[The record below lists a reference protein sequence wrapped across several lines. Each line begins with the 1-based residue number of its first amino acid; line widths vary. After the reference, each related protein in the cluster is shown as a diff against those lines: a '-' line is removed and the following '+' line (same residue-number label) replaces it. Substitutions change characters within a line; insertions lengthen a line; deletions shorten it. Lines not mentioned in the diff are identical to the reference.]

1 MAKLIFTSHYMK
13 HALPAHLEHYVKYI
27 ATREGVDQIDD
38 TKRLLDAT
46 ENQKKMIQKML
57 KDFPE
62 AKRLLEYEDYIA
74 HPNRGNAS
82 ALMEQITE
90 QYIALSEKR
99 ENYVDYISN
108 RPGVEVY
115 SGHGLFTDEGEPV
128 VLSHVQKAVAEHQGV
143 IWTHVVS
150 LRREDAARLGYDNGR
165 AWRDLLRSK
174 RAMFA
179 REMQIDSKNLKW
191 YAAFHN
197 AGHHP
202 HVHIMIYSQDA
213 KEGYLTKKA
222 IQNMRSELMHDIFRQ
237 EFLHIY
243 EEQKVSREKLM
254 LETKSVLDR
263 LNSQHSSNDIS
274 KEFQENLLLL
284 ANRLSR
290 TSGKKVYGYLK
301 QDVKQI
307 VDNLVDQ
314 LGMIPE
320 IHDAYAVWK
329 EWQYAVDDMYGT
341 KVSEPLR
348 LSREKK
354 LKVIKNM
361 VIQSALEID
370 LLSGIEASTEGNRIS
385 ESKREV
391 HYKETVVTSVAKLV
405 QDISR
410 MFQAELREQYEK
422 QNRVDKKQRHA
433 LRQKRA
439 ALGQKDKNSM
449 EQNL

>member
-1 MAKLIFTSHYMK
+1 
-13 HALPAHLEHYVKYI
+13 
-27 ATREGVDQIDD
+27 
-38 TKRLLDAT
+38 
-46 ENQKKMIQKML
+46 
-57 KDFPE
+57 
-62 AKRLLEYEDYIA
+62 
-74 HPNRGNAS
+74 
-82 ALMEQITE
+82 
-90 QYIALSEKR
+90 
-99 ENYVDYISN
+99 VDYISN
-108 RPGVEVY
+108 RPGVEVC
-115 SGHGLFTDEGEPV
+115 SGHGLFTDEGETV
-128 VLSHVQKAVAEHQGV
+128 VLSHVQKEAAEHQGV
-143 IWTHVVS
+143 IWTHVIS

-202 HVHIMIYSQDA
+202 HVHIMIYSKDA

-254 LETKSVLDR
+254 LETKSALDR
-263 LNSQHSSNDIS
+263 LNSPHQSNDIS
-274 KEFQENLLLL
+274 KGFQENLLLL

-320 IHDAYAVWK
+320 IHDAYVVWK

-341 KVSEPLR
+341 KVREPLQ

-361 VIQSALEID
+361 VIQSALKID
-370 LLSGIEASTEGNRIS
+370 LSSGTIEEKQVNENNR
-385 ESKREV
+385 ELY
-391 HYKETVVTSVAKLV
+391 YKETIVMSAAKLV

-410 MFQAELREQYEK
+410 MFHAELSEQYEK
-422 QNRVDKKQRHA
+422 QNRIDRKQRHV

-439 ALGQKDKNSM
+439 ALGQKDETDM

>member
-13 HALPAHLEHYVKYI
+13 HALPSHLEHYVKYI

-38 TKRLLDAT
+38 TKCLLDAT
-46 ENQKKMIQKML
+46 ENQKKMILKML

-108 RPGVEVY
+108 RPGVEVC
-115 SGHGLFTDEGEPV
+115 SGHGLFTDEGETV
-128 VLSHVQKAVAEHQGV
+128 VLSHVQKEAAEHQGV
-143 IWTHVVS
+143 IWTHVIS

-202 HVHIMIYSQDA
+202 HVHIMIYSKDA

-243 EEQKVSREKLM
+243 EEQKVSRETLM

-263 LNSQHSSNDIS
+263 LSSPHQSNDIS
-274 KEFQENLLLL
+274 KGFQENLLLL

-341 KVSEPLR
+341 KVREPLQ

-370 LLSGIEASTEGNRIS
+370 LSSGTIEEKQVNENNR
-385 ESKREV
+385 ELY
-391 HYKETVVTSVAKLV
+391 YKETIVMSAAKLV

-410 MFQAELREQYEK
+410 MFHAELSEQYEK
-422 QNRVDKKQRHA
+422 QNRIDSKRRHA
-433 LRQKRA
+433 MQKKRA
-439 ALGQKDKNSM
+439 ALGQKDTSSLNM
-449 EQNL
+449 Q

>member
-13 HALPAHLEHYVKYI
+13 HALPSHLEHYVKYI

-46 ENQKKMIQKML
+46 ENQKKMLQKML

-108 RPGVEVY
+108 RPGVELY
-115 SGHGLFTDEGEPV
+115 FGHGLFTDEGEPV
-128 VLSHVQKAVAEHQGV
+128 VLSHMQKEVAEHQGV

-179 REMQIDSKNLKW
+179 REMQINSKNLKW

-202 HVHIMIYSQDA
+202 HVHIMIYSKDT

-254 LETKSVLDR
+254 IQTKSVLEH
-263 LNSQHSSNDIS
+263 LNDQSQPRDIP
-274 KEFQENLLLL
+274 KEFQDNMLLL
-284 ANRLSR
+284 AARLR
-290 TSGKKVYGYLK
+290 KTSGKKVYGYLK
-301 QDVKQI
+301 QDVKRI
-307 VDNLVDQ
+307 VDTLVDQ
-314 LGMIPE
+314 LGTMPE
-320 IHDAYAVWK
+320 IQEAYAVWK

-341 KVSEPLR
+341 KAREPLQ
-348 LSREKK
+348 LSCEKK
-354 LKVIKNM
+354 LQVIKNM
-361 VIQSALEID
+361 VIQSALEMN
-370 LLSGIEASTEGNRIS
+370 LSSELEASTGEKNIGKTHQ
-385 ESKREV
+385 EL
-391 HYKETVVTSVAKLV
+391 HCKETAILNAAKLV

-410 MFQAELREQYEK
+410 MFQAELSERYEK
-422 QNRVDKKQRHA
+422 PNRIDS
-433 LRQKRA
+433 KRKRVLLEKRL
-439 ALGQKDKNSM
+439 ALGEKEGFAIES
-449 EQNL
+449 